1 MCHFINSPSRKN
13 PNIII
18 NFESLLHT
26 INTTVGNF
34 FNKTIKIS
42 EEKYFLKVVS
52 QGDRSDFGVVLR
64 NAEKIHDAI
73 QASKK
78 EFILLDYTQTIFK
91 MPHNEAFN
99 LLKVFE
105 LKLTDFR
112 KVKMAIIINP
122 RTDEIGGFWASICQK
137 RGFDFKIFQDAKE
150 AENWLLVKD
159 QAS

>member
-1 MCHFINSPSRKN
+1 MIN
-13 PNIII
+13 
-18 NFESLLHT
+18 L
-26 INTTVGNF
+26 TVGDF
-34 FNKTIKIS
+34 FNKTITIS
-42 EEKYFLKVVS
+42 EEKNYLKVVS

-64 NAEKIHDAI
+64 NAEKIHSAI
-73 QASKK
+73 KSSKK
-78 EFILLDYTQTIFK
+78 QFILLDYTQTIFK

-122 RTDEIGGFWASICQK
+122 RTEEIGGFWASICQK
-137 RGFDFKIFQDAKE
+137 RGFDFRIFQDAEE

-159 QAS
+159 QAN

>member
-122 RTDEIGGFWASICQK
+122 RTEEIGGFWASICQK
-137 RGFDFKIFQDAKE
+137 RGFDFKIFQDEKE